1 MPHSPLI
8 IVLSALLFFGLFSG
22 TTVFRAPKP
31 SPLVKVLPGLP
42 ATKSPGAVLWKALV
56 TGDDRGFS
64 RADKKTYYRL
74 GLGHLFT
81 PSGVHLATLQ
91 PLLKYFRNL
100 TGFFAFIGLLSTFL
114 PGLQALARVAWVKLV
129 PGGAKHLWVFMTVML
144 LEGALV
150 SWKLHPLS
158 WTCSWL
164 FLGLSWF
171 APPRWKVLWFMFAQM
186 LLCWVLQQPFSIF
199 APLANLIATIPM
211 MVLFPL
217 TLLFAVIP
225 SFFIHDWIE
234 MALSWFHY
242 SVLFFDQ
249 IHTFVPALMPHAGHL
264 VLILAW
270 LQLRDRQRW
279 LLPILLLGLSA
290 PVGTFK
296 NPSPSLSKWEAVP
309 VDGLW
314 MDYLSCRQKW
324 KGDRWEENCR
334 PTRNVRRQKI
344 KTKKLSYLR

>member
-1 MPHSPLI
+1 MPPSPLI

-22 TTVFRAPKP
+22 PTVFRAPKP
-31 SPLVKVLPGLP
+31 SPLVRVLPGLP
-42 ATKSPGAVLWKALV
+42 KTKSPGAILWKALV

-64 RADKKTYYRL
+64 RVDKKTYYRL

-91 PLLKYFRNL
+91 PILKHFRNL
-100 TGFFAFIGLLSTFL
+100 TGFFAIIGLLSTLL

-129 PGGAKHLWVFMTVML
+129 PGGGKHLWVFMGVML

-158 WTCSWL
+158 WACSWL

-171 APPRWKVLWFMFAQM
+171 SPPRWRVLWFMFAQM
-186 LLCWVLQQPFSIF
+186 LLCWVLQQPFSVF
-199 APLANLIATIPM
+199 APFANLLATLPM
-211 MVLFPL
+211 MILFPL
-217 TLLFAVIP
+217 TLLFAVVP

-234 MALSWFHY
+234 LALTGFHC
-242 SVLFFDQ
+242 SVLYFDR
-249 IHTFVPALMPHAGHL
+249 IHAFIPVLMPHSGHL
-264 VLILAW
+264 GFVLAW
-270 LQLRDRQRW
+270 LQLQSRQRW
-279 LLPILLLGLSA
+279 ILPVMLLALSA

-296 NPSPSLSKWEAVP
+296 KTSPSLSKWEAVP
-309 VDGLW
+309 VRGEWNKGLK
-314 MDYLSCRQKW
+314 CGNKW
-324 KGDRWEENCR
+324 RGDRWEENCR
-334 PTRNVRRQKI
+334 PTRFVRRQKN

>member
-1 MPHSPLI
+1 MPRSPLI
-8 IVLSALLFFGLFSG
+8 IVLSALFFFGLFAG
-22 TTVFRAPKP
+22 PTVFRAPKP
-31 SPLVKVLPGLP
+31 SPLLRVLPGLP
-42 ATKSPGAVLWKALV
+42 EAKGPGAILWKALV

-91 PLLKYFRNL
+91 PVLKYFNNL
-100 TGFFAFIGLLSTFL
+100 TLFFALIGLISTLL

-129 PGGAKHLWVFMTVML
+129 PGGAKHLWVFMGVML
-144 LEGALV
+144 VEGALV

-171 APPRWKVLWFMFAQM
+171 APPHWKVLWFMFAQM

-199 APLANLIATIPM
+199 APVANLLATVPM

-217 TLLFAVIP
+217 TLLLAVVP
-225 SFFIHDWIE
+225 KFFLHGLLE
-234 MALSWFHY
+234 MALSWFHH

-249 IHTFVPALMPHAGHL
+249 IHNFIPAFMPHAGHL
-264 VLILAW
+264 LLVLAW

-279 LLPILLLGLSA
+279 ALPIIMLALSA

-296 NPSPSLSKWEAVP
+296 KASPSLSKWEAVP
-309 VDGLW
+309 VGVWEVGLK
-314 MDYLSCRQKW
+314 CQNKW
-324 KGDRWEENCR
+324 RGDRWDENCR
-334 PTRNVRRQKI
+334 PTRTARRQRMR
-344 KTKKLSYLR
+344 TKKLSYLR